1 MSATAIIMAA
11 GRSTRMKS
19 RRPKVLHE
27 ICGKPMLGWVI
38 DACVEGGCEKIIV
51 IVGHGKDEV
60 IGQFQ
65 GDRRIHWVEQSEQ
78 LGTGH
83 AVQMC
88 QAELKRL
95 GGGDVFIVAG
105 DGPLVRGQVLRTMRQ
120 AHQEARAAATMATA
134 ILDDPSGYGRII
146 RDANGDFVEIIE
158 QLDATP
164 QQRDIRE
171 VFPSYY
177 CVRVE
182 DLLWSL
188 GKLTNQNAK
197 GEYYLTDIFGILQR
211 GGRKVLAV
219 QAVPAEDVLS
229 VNTRQQQA
237 EVDQVMQERIQRKLR
252 ESGVAIAAASGVYI
266 EADVSIGPDTVVYPF
281 SFIGRGASIG
291 AECVIGPMAHVPRNG
306 IVTEGSTVAGVLSIP
321 EVGQ

>member
-1 MSATAIIMAA
+1 
-11 GRSTRMKS
+11 
-19 RRPKVLHE
+19 
-27 ICGKPMLGWVI
+27 MLGWVI
-38 DACVEGGCEKIIV
+38 DACADAGCEKIIV

-60 IGQFQ
+60 IGLF
-65 GDRRIHWVEQSEQ
+65 GSDHRLHFVEQPEQ

-88 QAELKRL
+88 QTELKRHPV
-95 GGGDVFIVAG
+95 GDVFIVAG

-120 AHQEARAAATMATA
+120 AHHEARAAATMATA
-134 ILDDPSGYGRII
+134 ILDDPAGYGRII
-146 RDANGDFVEIIE
+146 RDDKGEFVEIIE

-164 QQRDIRE
+164 AQREIRE

-177 CVRVE
+177 CVRTE

-197 GEYYLTDIFGILQR
+197 GEYYLTDIFAILQR
-211 GGRKVLAV
+211 GGKKVLAV
-219 QAVPAEDVLS
+219 QAVTAEDVLS

-237 EVDQVMQERIQRKLR
+237 EVDLVMQDRIQRQLR
-252 ESGVAIAAASGVYI
+252 ESGVAIASPHGVYI
-266 EADVSIGPDTVVYPF
+266 EADVSIGPDTVVHPF

-306 IVTEGSTVAGVLSIP
+306 IVTAGSTVAGVLSIP

>member
-38 DACVEGGCEKIIV
+38 DACGEAGCEKLIV

-60 IGQFQ
+60 IGQFES
-65 GDRRIHWVEQSEQ
+65 DDRIHWVEQSEQ

-88 QAELKRL
+88 QSELKRQ

-105 DGPLVRGQVLRTMRQ
+105 DGPLVRGQVLRTLRQ

-134 ILDDPSGYGRII
+134 VLDDPSGYGRVI
-146 RDANGDFVEIIE
+146 RDDKGEFIEIIE

-164 QQRDIRE
+164 EQRDIRE

-177 CVRVE
+177 CVRTE

-188 GKLTNQNAK
+188 GKLTNQNVK
-197 GEYYLTDIFGILQR
+197 GEYYLTDIFAILKR

-219 QAVPAEDVLS
+219 QAVTAEDVLS

-237 EVDQVMQERIQRKLR
+237 EVDQVMQERIQRQLR
-252 ESGVAIAAASGVYI
+252 ESGVAIASSSGVYI
-266 EADVSIGPDTVVYPF
+266 EADVSIGPDTVVRPF

-291 AECVIGPMAHVPRNG
+291 AECAIGPMAHVPRNG
-306 IVTEGSTVAGVLSIP
+306 IVTAGSTVAGALSIP